1 MDTSPLDQLRDI
13 ISRSDMTP
21 DSSRRALFTQ
31 PVPATQIHGTAP
43 ENQTVLQSDFVQ
55 FQASVYDQMA
65 HMNETLARM
74 TELLNSAA
82 SPVTTTAAS
91 PATTT
96 AASSA
101 TAAASSAITAA
112 GSPATTTAASSAK
125 TGDDHP
131 PTTTSTTTQVS
142 GAPKP
147 STVMLATQNYAVTN
161 PSLFENDGRTKIGTP
176 STAVE
181 RIKKLKPGVW
191 DEFEKIERPGLQAEL
206 AIDNL
211 KHESLAVFPAM
222 RDCDW
227 AGSLVEALTLDPAR
241 SRATMVQ
248 NLLKVAVRCGTVELI
263 DAQITQI
270 NATGLFDRKL
280 ATAGDIRLEHNFQLF
295 DTATYDGQLLWD
307 ATGRMITAYLSRS
320 RSSEQAKERAERTY
334 AELQCDSHED
344 VSIFLC
350 TEADCYDNLVRSK
363 AFYSD
368 YTRVGLVLKKLP
380 GHLQAA
386 YTAFKTRRKES
397 GEWSDARGTDFDLFA
412 TEIEIIA
419 MAMPSDCCD
428 EQGDQAEPAPDDCNS
443 THAERPRATRKPG
456 RTTSSDHCWNHQ
468 FVGECRFGPDCR
480 NTHVGT
486 AGSLKHEVCD
496 AQGRC
501 RLELKAQGTCRRNNC
516 PFLHP
521 AGDTTG
527 EKPLTKMYPLLP
539 RREPEGECT
548 SSPMMYHIKHCP
560 VY

>member
-43 ENQTVLQSDFVQ
+43 EDQTVLQSDFVQ
-55 FQASVYDQMA
+55 FQASVFDQMQQITNNLA
-65 HMNETLARM
+65 HMTDLI
-74 TELLNSAA
+74 NSAA
-82 SPVTTTAAS
+82 SS
-91 PATTT
+91 
-96 AASSA
+96 
-101 TAAASSAITAA
+101 
-112 GSPATTTAASSAK
+112 ATTTAASSAK
-125 TGDDHP
+125 TGDNHP

-270 NATGLFDRKL
+270 NATGLFNRKL
-280 ATAGDIRLEHNFQLF
+280 AAAGDIRLEPNFQLF
-295 DTATYDGQLLWD
+295 DTATYDGP
-307 ATGRMITAYLSRS
+307 TA
-320 RSSEQAKERAERTY
+320 
-334 AELQCDSHED
+334 
-344 VSIFLC
+344 
-350 TEADCYDNLVRSK
+350 
-363 AFYSD
+363 
-368 YTRVGLVLKKLP
+368 VGC
-380 GHLQAA
+380 HRQ
-386 YTAFKTRRKES
+386 
-397 GEWSDARGTDFDLFA
+397 D
-412 TEIEIIA
+412 
-419 MAMPSDCCD
+419 
-428 EQGDQAEPAPDDCNS
+428 
-443 THAERPRATRKPG
+443 
-456 RTTSSDHCWNHQ
+456 DHCLSFSVSQ
-468 FVGECRFGPDCR
+468 
-480 NTHVGT
+480 
-486 AGSLKHEVCD
+486 
-496 AQGRC
+496 Q
-501 RLELKAQGTCRRNNC
+501 
-516 PFLHP
+516 
-521 AGDTTG
+521 
-527 EKPLTKMYPLLP
+527 
-539 RREPEGECT
+539 
-548 SSPMMYHIKHCP
+548 
-560 VY
+560 